1 MILRYIFFKKKDD
14 LEMYVHTI
22 ERTNDNWKV
31 CIVTVIT
38 EDRNMLHIVYIFFC
52 FKINMLIFHLFK
64 KLGEEDRASN
74 VPLIFQSGAHEL
86 LVIFRIGVHN
96 VLRLFKVQT
105 KTFN

>member
-1 MILRYIFFKKKDD
+1 MHR
-14 LEMYVHTI
+14 I
-22 ERTNDNWKV
+22 ERTNDNWKA

-38 EDRNMLHIVYIFFC
+38 EDRNMLHIVYIWLIFC

-64 KLGEEDRASN
+64 KLGEEDRAFN
-74 VPLIFQSGAHEL
+74 VPQIFQSGAHEL

-96 VLRLFKVQT
+96 VLKLFKVQT